1 MEILKSAQ
9 KIVFVLMAGA
19 TVAALFLEKV
29 SGEQF
34 LALVT
39 MVFAFYFATPSTPS
53 QSDSFGSHK

>member
-9 KIVFVLMAGA
+9 KIVFIAMAGA
-19 TVAALFLEKV
+19 VISALFLNKV

-39 MVFAFYFATPSTPS
+39 MVFAFYFATPATPS
-53 QSDSFGSHK
+53 PSDSFGSQK

>member
-9 KIVFVLMAGA
+9 KVVFVLMAMA
-19 TVAALFLEKV
+19 TIAALFMSLV
-29 SGEQF
+29 TGEQF

-53 QSDSFGSHK
+53 QSDSFGSQK

>member
-9 KIVFVLMAGA
+9 KLVFIGMAGA
-19 TVAALFLEKV
+19 VIAALFLNKV

-53 QSDSFGSHK
+53 QGDTFGSQK